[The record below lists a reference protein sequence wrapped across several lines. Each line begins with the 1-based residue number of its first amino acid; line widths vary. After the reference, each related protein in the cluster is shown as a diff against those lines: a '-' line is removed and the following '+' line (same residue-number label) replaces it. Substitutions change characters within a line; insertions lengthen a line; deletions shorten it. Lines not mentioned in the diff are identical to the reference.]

1 MTKKAI
7 CCLKKK
13 LTKADHDVF
22 EGPNRI
28 YFEAEDS
35 LGYVSDVK
43 NKDARTEG
51 MSYGMIFIKQL

>member
-1 MTKKAI
+1 M
-7 CCLKKK
+7 K

-22 EGPNRI
+22 EGPNHI
-28 YFEAEDS
+28 CFEVAVS
-35 LGYVSDVK
+35 LGYISDVK

>member
-1 MTKKAI
+1 M
-7 CCLKKK
+7 K
-13 LTKADHDVF
+13 LAKADHDVF
-22 EGPNRI
+22 EDPNRI
-28 YFEAEDS
+28 CFELGVS